1 MIKRTITALVFL
13 AVTAFA
19 SGPRAEYLVPMDLSQ
34 TDHLKAYGLVYHAL
48 ERGIQAKWFL
58 NYRGGSFLLPS
69 QKGIA
74 AEAGARGVKIEETG
88 GSGVAEIYRE
98 IQGSNME
105 SVLLEKP
112 PRIAVYAPPNK
123 QPWDDAVMMAL
134 EYSDIPYDLIY
145 DRDVLSGGIMKY
157 DWIHLHHEDFTGQ
170 YGKFYASYRN
180 TEWYVKQQI
189 LFEKIAS
196 SLGFRKVS
204 EEKKAVAE
212 VIREYVRKGGFL
224 FAMCSACDS
233 FDIALAAKGVDIV
246 PSEYDHDGMD
256 PNCQS
261 RLDYSRC
268 LAFENFRL
276 ITDPYVYEYSDI
288 DMTRE
293 VADRSEEND
302 YFTLFDFSARHDP
315 VPTMLV
321 QNHVSV
327 VKGFMGQTTSFRKSL
342 LKKKVLILGEV
353 SGAGEVRY
361 IHGNFG
367 KGTFTFLG
375 GHDPEDYH
383 HYVGDSPTRLERHP
397 NSPGYRLILNNIL
410 FPAAEKKEKK
420 T

>member
-1 MIKRTITALVFL
+1 MLSSAAPFGGSL
-13 AVTAFA
+13 
-19 SGPRAEYLVPMDLSQ
+19 RAEYLVPMDLSQ
-34 TDHLKAYGLVYHAL
+34 ANHLKAYGLVYHSL
-48 ERGIQAKWFL
+48 KSGYQAKWLL

-69 QKGIA
+69 EAEIT
-74 AEAGARGVKIEETG
+74 AEARARGVGIEEIDG
-88 GSGVAEIYRE
+88 NQISSIYRE
-98 IQGSNME
+98 IENGNME
-105 SVLLEKP
+105 SVLLEKT

-134 EYSDIPYDLIY
+134 EYSDIPYDQIY
-145 DRDVLSGGIMKY
+145 DREVIGGDITGY

-170 YGKFYASYRN
+170 YGKFYGSYRN
-180 TEWYVKQQI
+180 SEWYVKQQI
-189 LFEKIAS
+189 LFERIAS
-196 SLGFRKVS
+196 SLGYSKVS
-204 EEKKAVAE
+204 EEKKAVAG
-212 VIREYVRKGGFL
+212 VIREYVRQGGFL

-233 FDIALAAKGVDIV
+233 FDIALAAIGVDIV

-256 PNCQS
+256 PNYS
-261 RLDYSRC
+261 SKLDYGNC
-268 LAFENFRL
+268 FAFENFTL
-276 ITDPYVYEYSDI
+276 IADPYVYEYSDI
-288 DMTRE
+288 DMTE
-293 VADRSEEND
+293 VAAKRGEAND
-302 YFTLFDFSARHDP
+302 YFTLFDFSAKHDP

-327 VKGFMGQTTSFRKSL
+327 IKGFMGQTTSFRKSL

-353 SGAGEVRY
+353 RGAGEVRY

-367 KGTFTFLG
+367 RGTFTFLG
-375 GHDPEDYH
+375 GHDPEDYY